1 MNRKGG
7 ILKFVLIGLIIVSL
21 AVIGGL
27 SYLFQN
33 ERIKSEKLQL
43 QVDEL
48 TARERII
55 EDKLEASKKNVS
67 ELMIKLQEN
76 KDRIATITEEL
87 DKEKSARQEALNELE
102 QFKADIEQQK
112 ISRQDLEGKLAQ
124 AQDDG
129 RKLKE
134 QLKIMEQQKEELKTK
149 IKDLENSASGVELG
163 KVVVNSEVAEPA
175 KADSSKKA
183 NAPVVKNVNPPVPEP
198 VKAKGKKEIS
208 QDKPLEGKVTVVNKE
223 YDFVVINL
231 GEKDGVSK
239 GDQFSIYREG
249 KVIGDIRVEKV
260 HESMSAAGFAA
271 ELKDVIKENDLV
283 IQKAK

>member
-7 ILKFVLIGLIIVSL
+7 ILKFVLIGLTIVAL
-21 AVIGGL
+21 VVIGGL

-102 QFKADIEQQK
+102 QIKADIEQQK
-112 ISRQDLEGKLAQ
+112 ISRQDLEGKLSQ

-134 QLKIMEQQKEELKTK
+134 QLKIMEQQKDELRTK
-149 IKDLENSASGVELG
+149 IKNLETSASGVELG
-163 KVVVNSEVAEPA
+163 KVVVNSEVAEPT
-175 KADSSKKA
+175 KVDSSKKA
-183 NAPVVKNVNPPVPEP
+183 TPALKNVNPPVAEP
-198 VKAKGKKEIS
+198 AKEKGKKDLP
-208 QDKPLEGKVTVVNKE
+208 QVKPLEGKVTVVNKE

-249 KVIGDIRVEKV
+249 KIIGDIKVEKV

-271 ELKDVIKENDLV
+271 ELKDVIKENDSV
-283 IQKAK
+283 VQKAK